1 MIKENP
7 TGEEPSAADAVD
19 RQTREA
25 LAIAEVGRAVS
36 ESDGIEDLY
45 EQIASC
51 LRDLVLADRVV
62 VAVVEP
68 LTGELRREF
77 VSEAAGGKPVVE
89 TSGQRK
95 KPGILDEISATGK
108 AARFDDLPGVVDRY
122 PGLAELTASGFYSG
136 VYAPLIVRGAVIGV
150 IGADTREPKAYTDA
164 DLELLCRIASQIAGA
179 VASSQLQLKSTR
191 DARERRL
198 LAEIGMAA
206 SSTLNLEA
214 ALDRVFGI
222 LGELLQVDRVSINIR
237 TESSEALDYA
247 YATGVPVPP
256 RPGHITPGPSVNGLP
271 ALVASTGESRLIGE
285 IIDVLDEAPGAVRMV
300 DAGLKSAILVPL
312 ISDGETIGV
321 LGVNKRLH
329 GARPAA
335 GEASGALPGRFGR
348 KRPAPC

>member
-51 LRDLVLADRVV
+51 IRDLVLADRVV

-108 AARFDDLPGVVDRY
+108 AARFDDLPAVVDRY
-122 PGLAELTASGFYSG
+122 PGLA
-136 VYAPLIVRGAVIGV
+136 
-150 IGADTREPKAYTDA
+150 
-164 DLELLCRIASQIAGA
+164 
-179 VASSQLQLKSTR
+179 
-191 DARERRL
+191 
-198 LAEIGMAA
+198 
-206 SSTLNLEA
+206 
-214 ALDRVFGI
+214 
-222 LGELLQVDRVSINIR
+222 
-237 TESSEALDYA
+237 
-247 YATGVPVPP
+247 
-256 RPGHITPGPSVNGLP
+256 
-271 ALVASTGESRLIGE
+271 
-285 IIDVLDEAPGAVRMV
+285 
-300 DAGLKSAILVPL
+300 
-312 ISDGETIGV
+312 
-321 LGVNKRLH
+321 
-329 GARPAA
+329 
-335 GEASGALPGRFGR
+335 
-348 KRPAPC
+348 